1 MKRMIGFLIVI
12 SCMLIVSVAS
22 ALSLAVTYDDGVITY
37 TVNDMSFPCE
47 LWLDGGNTGYGVLKN
62 GTYTLERKLTP
73 GEHTLVVASSIAG
86 RASCRFTVPGN
97 GNDPTATPIPTP
109 TPAPTKTAT
118 SEPTKTP
125 APTKTA
131 TSEPTKTPAPTKTA
145 TSEPTKTP
153 APTMTPTPVP
163 APFPDETPEP
173 EQYPETSDIVFSAEY
188 ADGKLTFSAQ
198 GNHGVCHILID
209 QYDTRRILS
218 GEGSGAMKKKLADG
232 IHKIQLLEEETGR
245 QAEVIL
251 TIPHEVVLNWVKEP
265 TCTEKGK
272 AELICLNCEKVLET
286 KESALMLHSFTLTKE
301 DELVCIDC
309 GEHFSAVQKKDT
321 SHSPAIMYGEI
332 YTEGVVVPAVSESKA
347 IIVPHDDIIHFY
359 RIGINGK
366 EAGYMTV
373 FWSEYSGSMLWMEIT
388 PSEGVIFDNAAA
400 AIYTIGNEQVAPAAL
415 NVQFGSALPLEA
427 DAALIVVSGDGVY
440 ADTLLPMP
448 EKLDN
453 TADEMMKILETYGL
467 NK

>member
-1 MKRMIGFLIVI
+1 
-12 SCMLIVSVAS
+12 
-22 ALSLAVTYDDGVITY
+22 
-37 TVNDMSFPCE
+37 
-47 LWLDGGNTGYGVLKN
+47 
-62 GTYTLERKLTP
+62 
-73 GEHTLVVASSIAG
+73 
-86 RASCRFTVPGN
+86 
-97 GNDPTATPIPTP
+97 
-109 TPAPTKTAT
+109 
-118 SEPTKTP
+118 
-125 APTKTA
+125 
-131 TSEPTKTPAPTKTA
+131 
-145 TSEPTKTP
+145 
-153 APTMTPTPVP
+153 
-163 APFPDETPEP
+163 
-173 EQYPETSDIVFSAEY
+173 
-188 ADGKLTFSAQ
+188 
-198 GNHGVCHILID
+198 
-209 QYDTRRILS
+209 
-218 GEGSGAMKKKLADG
+218 MKKKLADG